1 MTRFLSISVGLMM
14 LAALNL
20 SGQSERGATPPLRER
35 MFFGGNIGMQF
46 GTITNIHVSP
56 TIGVWL
62 TPRLSVAGGPTY
74 EYYKDP
80 YGSTDL
86 WGPRAYSQFLIIKDI
101 NNIVPLGMGL
111 GIGTHIEYEGLS
123 LEKSA
128 FIDPYETGRMYV
140 SSFLAGFTVNQSM
153 GSRSFM
159 SITVLWALSENQ
171 YQVYSN
177 PEIRI
182 GFMF

>member
-1 MTRFLSISVGLMM
+1 M
-14 LAALNL
+14 LLAILNL
-20 SGQSERGATPPLRER
+20 SGQTDRRAVPPLRER
-35 MFFGGNIGMQF
+35 LFFGGDVGLQF

-62 TPRLSVAGGPTY
+62 TPRLSIAGGPTY

-80 YGSTDL
+80 YGSTDI
-86 WGPRAYSQFLIIKDI
+86 WGPRAYSQFMIIKDI
-101 NNIVPLGMGL
+101 NNIIPIGMGM

-123 LEKSA
+123 LEKS
-128 FIDPYETGRMYV
+128 FFVGDNEPGRIYV
-140 SSFLAGFTVNQSM
+140 SSFLAGFVVNQSL

-159 SITVLWALSENQ
+159 SITVLWALSENE
-171 YQVYSN
+171 YQIYSN